1 MNERIKQL
9 AVQAWQFANDNSR
22 DGDENHGWLYRDKFA
37 ELILL
42 DLINTINDIRTA
54 NACVFTT
61 FDKSI
66 TDCVKV
72 EIIKL
77 IETTYGIK
85 E

>member
-1 MNERIKQL
+1 MNERIKEL
-9 AVQAWQFANDNSR
+9 KEKATSYTWN
-22 DGDENHGWLYRDKFA
+22 GDDVTEDLDEQQFA
-37 ELILL
+37 ELIVL

-77 IETTYGIK
+77 IKTTYGIK

>member
-1 MNERIKQL
+1 MNERIKEL
-9 AVQAWQFANDNSR
+9 RKQAWDYVVSC
-22 DGDENHGWLYRDKFA
+22 DEHLSKSATNLFEGKFA